1 MMKDVDGLSI
11 HVDILIYHCLVQFY
25 YMRDNNIVLRQI
37 NETIPSE
44 FVPIKAFILIF
55 ILE

>member
-44 FVPIKAFILIF
+44 FVPIEASILIF